1 MSTPTITA
9 VITAHDRVAFLP
21 FAVRSA
27 VEGGADEVVVV
38 RNFTGP
44 IEGCEGRYL
53 DILCPTPDTA
63 EKQCRGLEAARGD
76 VVALLDDDD
85 VWTPEKVPRVRELFG
100 ASPTLHYYD
109 HAQRPIDSQGRPIQ
123 ASHPELAGTHP
134 ERFDG
139 WDGQDFGELVRS
151 IWPGN
156 CSSTSVR
163 RSWAV
168 EWIPA
173 AREAGWSADLFW
185 LVAALLSGRS
195 GMRITAEPLTLLRL
209 HDQNM
214 SHARGATPEEFR
226 ARHRVASERFARANG
241 TLARIAAERAGPDAP
256 MTRYLDAGHGRV
268 PFLRRPRGREKGPV
282 ELHCAPY
289 LGGRAGGIRGYAS
302 PPWRRWSR
310 PGWPVDSCSGRAS
323 AGGSSARAD
332 RTLRRRGPAPLSP
345 RGRRLKPPTR
355 PAPSHVRGGGGPRG
369 PPGETRG
376 GRVALRPP
384 PVRGVW
390 WGDPAPHPSPGRT
403 GSRAADLRLC
413 AAWPGAGTVAFPT
426 RSSPPSP
433 RPTNYG

>member
-256 MTRYLDAGHGRV
+256 MTQYLMRATEGFRFFAALEAGERPRRAALRALSRGAGRGDQGV
-268 PFLRRPRGREKGPV
+268 RLAALAAVVSPGLARRLLFRSSLRRWK
-282 ELHCAPY
+282 
-289 LGGRAGGIRGYAS
+289 LG
-302 PPWRRWSR
+302 
-310 PGWPVDSCSGRAS
+310 
-323 AGGSSARAD
+323 
-332 RTLRRRGPAPLSP
+332 
-345 RGRRLKPPTR
+345 
-355 PAPSHVRGGGGPRG
+355 
-369 PPGETRG
+369 
-376 GRVALRPP
+376 
-384 PVRGVW
+384 
-390 WGDPAPHPSPGRT
+390 
-403 GSRAADLRLC
+403 
-413 AAWPGAGTVAFPT
+413 
-426 RSSPPSP
+426 
-433 RPTNYG
+433 